1 MEKKVVIL
9 QGSPRQ
15 RGNTATLADQVS
27 AGARANGALVDE
39 FNLHSMNINPCDS
52 CDTCKDSGGGCV
64 VNDDMQLIYPKLL
77 GADAIVIAS
86 PVYWFHL
93 SAQTKICIDRWYAL
107 EGPEGYKLAGKDFG
121 LVLTYGDDDPFNSGA
136 VNAIRSVQDMLAYID
151 ANLVGMVYGSTP
163 DLGDAAKQP
172 DLLEKAY
179 KLGEKLAGEAV

>member
-9 QGSPRQ
+9 QGSPRHAATPPRWRTRSAPEQ
-15 RGNTATLADQVS
+15 RS
-27 AGARANGALVDE
+27 NGALVDE
-39 FNLHSMNINPCDS
+39 FNLHSMNINPCNS

-93 SAQTKICIDRWYAL
+93 GAQTKICIDRWYAL

-151 ANLVGMVYGSTP
+151 ANLVGMIYGSTP

-179 KLGEKLAGEAV
+179 KLGEKLAG